1 MNARRIEIGPLA
13 VLAGSLLLLV
23 SLFLDWYELQP
34 DAGFTAFTVFEFLDL
49 VLASLAIAAGAG
61 ALGRLLRGTGDGPG
75 ERALDQ
81 VAPGIA
87 IAALVLVLSQVF
99 NHPPAA
105 VGDDALSGQWLALGG
120 AALMTAGA
128 VLDAARISFA
138 LNVSPRERSTRRER
152 PDAPGAP
159 AVTDP
164 EVAARVSD
172 APPAAE
178 ARAVEPEVKE
188 ELYPD
193 TDRQGPIGAWDP
205 ETAGQETQA
214 MDAPLPGEDG
224 DPTSGRTGETLRHE
238 DREPPPSAGR

>member
-1 MNARRIEIGPLA
+1 MNPRRIEIGPLA

-49 VLASLAIAAGAG
+49 VLATLAIAAGAG

-75 ERALDQ
+75 ERVLDQ
-81 VAPGIA
+81 VAPGVA
-87 IAALVLVLSQVF
+87 IAALILVLSQVF

-138 LNVSPRERSTRRER
+138 VNVSPRERSTRRER
-152 PDAPGAP
+152 PGAPETPGATP
-159 AVTDP
+159 VTDP

-214 MDAPLPGEDG
+214 MDAPLPDE
-224 DPTSGRTGETLRHE
+224 TGETE
-238 DREPPPSAGR
+238 QQKEGS

>member
-1 MNARRIEIGPLA
+1 MNPRRIEIGPLA

-23 SLFLDWYELQP
+23 SLFMDWYELQP

-49 VLASLAIAAGAG
+49 VFAALAIAAGAG

-75 ERALDQ
+75 ERALDR

-87 IAALVLVLSQVF
+87 IAALILVLSQVF

-138 LNVSPRERSTRRER
+138 VNVSPRERSTRRER
-152 PDAPGAP
+152 PGAP
-159 AVTDP
+159 AASAVTDP

-214 MDAPLPGEDG
+214 MDAPLSGEDG
-224 DPTSGRTGETLRHE
+224 EEQERH
-238 DREPPPSAGR
+238 REGS